1 MPIYFEG
8 YCAMLSCK
16 TCCERDNPSHS
27 MTVYGV
33 CFIKADANI
42 SAE

>member
-1 MPIYFEG
+1 
-8 YCAMLSCK
+8 
-16 TCCERDNPSHS
+16 